1 MKKALLLVAHGSRQ
15 EEANA
20 DLYHVVAEMKPLGQ
34 FDIVEAAF
42 LEFAEP
48 NIEEGGRRCV
58 ALGAEQVVLMPY
70 FLSSGVHFRRD
81 LVSICNRLADLFPHV
96 NFRLAEPLGRHPL
109 LLQVVAERAAEA
121 LQKDE

>member
-20 DLYHVVAEMKPLGQ
+20 DLYHVVAEMKLLGQ
-34 FDIVEAAF
+34 FEIMEAAF

-121 LQKDE
+121 LEKDE

>member
-20 DLYHVVAEMKPLGQ
+20 DLYHVVAEMKLLGQ
-34 FDIVEAAF
+34 FEIMEAAF

-81 LVSICNRLADLFPHV
+81 LVSICNRLADLFPRV

-109 LLQVVAERAAEA
+109 LLQVVAERAAET
-121 LQKDE
+121 LEKDE

>member
-20 DLYHVVAEMKPLGQ
+20 DLYHVVSEMKPLGQ

-121 LQKDE
+121 LEKDE

>member
-58 ALGAEQVVLMPY
+58 ALGAEPVVYTQLDPSCGPKASQAVAKSVI
-70 FLSSGVHFRRD
+70 LRRPIQRGWGPGGVS
-81 LVSICNRLADLFPHV
+81 VARLL
-96 NFRLAEPLGRHPL
+96 
-109 LLQVVAERAAEA
+109 
-121 LQKDE
+121 

>member
-81 LVSICNRLADLFPHV
+81 LVSICNRLADLFPRV

-109 LLQVVAERAAEA
+109 LLQVVAERAAET
-121 LQKDE
+121 LEKDE

>member
-20 DLYHVVAEMKPLGQ
+20 DLYHVVAEMKLLGQ
-34 FDIVEAAF
+34 FEIMEAAF

-121 LQKDE
+121 LEKDG

>member
-1 MKKALLLVAHGSRQ
+1 M
-15 EEANA
+15 
-20 DLYHVVAEMKPLGQ
+20 
-34 FDIVEAAF
+34 EAAF

>member
-20 DLYHVVAEMKPLGQ
+20 DLYHVVADMKLRGQ
-34 FDIVEAAF
+34 FAIVEAAF

-58 ALGAEQVVLMPY
+58 ALGAEQVVLLPY
-70 FLSSGVHFRRD
+70 FLSSGVHVQRD
-81 LVSICNRLADLFPHV
+81 LVAICKRLTDLFPHV
-96 NFRLAEPLGRHPL
+96 IFRLAEPLGRHPL
-109 LLQVVAERAAEA
+109 LLDVVAERAAEA
-121 LQKDE
+121 LQRDK